1 MNAEAPIRISLEQES
16 DFAFRIAFEE
26 TALQPLLSDESSPL
40 GHDRGPDPSRLLLAA
55 IGNCLVASLLFALRK
70 QSNQPGKLRAEI
82 TAVPMRNAQ
91 GRWRIPKAFVELQL
105 PEGGED
111 YQRLDRVLQQ
121 FEDFCV
127 VTQSVRQGID
137 VEVTVRD
144 AHGSVLLG
152 DRTIEAGA

>member
-1 MNAEAPIRISLEQES
+1 MNAETPIRVSLEQES
-16 DFAFRIAFEE
+16 DFAFRISFEE
-26 TALQPLLSDESSPL
+26 TALQPLLSDEPAPL
-40 GHDRGPDPSRLLLAA
+40 GHDRGPNPSRLLLAA

-70 QSNQPGKLRAEI
+70 QSNDPGKLRAEI
-82 TAVPMRNAQ
+82 SAAPMRNAQ

-137 VEVTVRD
+137 VEVTVKD